1 MAKSAGVVFAR
12 VLVALI
18 ILAGIGACI
27 YFFLIKN
34 DNVRGA
40 VHEEMSKLL
49 ASDEQKTLNTN
60 LGELESGTYF
70 DYNKNV
76 SNQGYSELYL
86 TYYMDNEILDT
97 YANLLM
103 YVGNKDNSKATEIQ
117 NDIKSYQTSL
127 TQALRS
133 QSLFNQTYNQLGTTN
148 PATVQNF
155 KSLIIDFEGL
165 VKNYHKLAKDT
176 FDYVTSY
183 FYKNIDAKQSQ
194 KYVQSY
200 GLSVEAELL
209 KTAVL
214 SGDEVS
220 VALYKDS
227 LAMAKFYTQSKS
239 ANFTA
244 QSSDTQIA
252 KFITVFSAKDKDY
265 SAFLNSTDKADYYN
279 KITDTVEKERI
290 YLLLAGFGLVGRL

>member
-70 DYNKNV
+70 EYNKNV

-103 YVGNKDNSKATEIQ
+103 YVGNKDNAKATEIQ

-133 QSLFNQTYNQLGTTN
+133 QSLFNQTYNQLDTTN

-155 KSLIIDFEGL
+155 KSLIIDFQGL
-165 VKNYHKLAKDT
+165 VKNYHKLTKDT

-194 KYVQSY
+194 KYVQTY

-214 SGDEVS
+214 GGDEVS

-239 ANFTA
+239 AHFTA
-244 QSSDTQIA
+244 QSNDTQIA

-290 YLLLAGFGLVGRL
+290 YLLLTGFGLVGRL